1 MSVDPITLT
10 LIQKRLDHISKYMG
24 WAMMRTAQ
32 SPIFSESHDF
42 SCFLSNARG
51 DALSVADGLP
61 IHTGSGDFAVR
72 ALLRDYGG
80 DIYDGDV
87 FLLSDPYEAG
97 GNHLPD
103 WTMIRPVV
111 VDGALVAFATNR
123 AHQSDIGGGAAG
135 TYNAAATEIYHEGIR
150 LPVLRLVE
158 KGEVRRDLWKLLLLN
173 SRTPELLDGDLAAM
187 LGSTLTGR
195 DRIADIVAELGHAE
209 TEKVFDAVL
218 DHAQLLMKEQIETLP
233 EGIYF
238 GEEISD
244 NDCFKTIDVPVK
256 VKLTVGGGKL
266 HVDFTGSSPQ
276 IMGFKNSSLA
286 NTHSAVFMAIM
297 SFFDGKPPQ
306 NQGAMRQIEIVAPEG
321 SVVNALPPAPMTMNT
336 VHPASEIVHA
346 VWKAL
351 AQANPSDALA
361 GWGKTSHCI
370 TSGKGDNGRTFVM
383 YHWHGSSGAGAVD
396 GRDGIPGAGQLC
408 TLGGMSLP
416 NVEQYEQAY
425 PIHIHHY
432 EMRVDASGAG
442 KFRGGTGLDYSV
454 STFVPAQYSFR
465 GEGSRKPTGFGTV
478 GGQDGKQGLLRLNF
492 LSDGNTF
499 HVPQYGVHKLDAAKV
514 HITSPGGG
522 GYGDPLER
530 DPAHVL
536 RDLRDG
542 LISHETAENVYG
554 LIADTESWT
563 VDDAATRDKRAALI
577 ATT

>member
-1 MSVDPITLT
+1 MSVDPIMLT

-61 IHTGSGDFAVR
+61 IHTGGGNFAVR
-72 ALLRDYGG
+72 ALLREYGD
-80 DIYDGDV
+80 DIHDGDV

-103 WTMIRPVV
+103 WTLIRPVV
-111 VDGALVAFATNR
+111 VGGRLAGFATNR

-158 KGEVRRDLWKLLLLN
+158 KGEVRKDLWKLLLLN
-173 SRTPELLDGDLAAM
+173 SRCPELLDGDLAAM
-187 LGSTLTGR
+187 LGSTRTGR
-195 DRIADIVAELGHAE
+195 DRIADIVDELGFE
-209 TEKVFDAVL
+209 TTEKIFDAVL

-233 EGIYF
+233 EGVFY
-238 GEEISD
+238 GEEVSD
-244 NDCFKTIDVPVK
+244 NDCFKTVDVPVK
-256 VKLTVGGGKL
+256 VKLTVAGGKM

-286 NTHSAVFMAIM
+286 NTHSAVFMAVM
-297 SFFDGKPPQ
+297 SFFDGRPPR
-306 NQGAMRQIEIVAPEG
+306 NQGAMRQIEITAPEG
-321 SVVNALPPAPMTMNT
+321 TVVNALPPAPMTMNT
-336 VHPASEIVHA
+336 VHPASDIVHA

-351 AQANPSDALA
+351 AQAVPSQALA

-370 TSGKGDNGRTFVM
+370 TSGRGDNGRTFVM

-396 GRDGIPGAGQLC
+396 GRDGIPAAGQLC

-416 NVEQYEQAY
+416 NVESYEQAY
-425 PIHIHHY
+425 PIQVHHHQ
-432 EMRVDASGAG
+432 MREDASGAG
-442 KFRGGTGLDYSV
+442 KYRGGTGLDYSAT
-454 STFVPAQYSFR
+454 TFVPTQYSFR
-465 GEGSRKPTGFGTV
+465 GEGSRKPTGYGIV
-478 GGQDGKQGLLRLNF
+478 GGGDGKKGQLLLNF
-492 LSDGNTF
+492 LSDGSAF
-499 HVPQYGVHKLDAAKV
+499 DVPQYGVSKLDAAKV

-530 DPAHVL
+530 DPARVL

-542 LISHETAENVYG
+542 LISRRTAEEVYG
-554 LIADTESWT
+554 LVADLDNWVVDES
-563 VDDAATRDKRAALI
+563 ATREKRAALK
-577 ATT
+577 AAA